1 MAPLV
6 GGKHSAADHGTL
18 VRLRAGTGAGI
29 SPDLGNVLP
38 RAMSERPLASRL
50 MTSYAHPGRR
60 VARKRSGAE
69 TSTPAAGR
77 SFHDGQRLG
86 ERSAGD
92 LSASHGGYV
101 YSKPTGSAHLL
112 GLEHTWRAPTRVD
125 GPLTTAEQPGSCR
138 APRRDEN
145 VAAASGAGR
154 AAGRESPR
162 PDSRPCARSR
172 RNDWHARESHR
183 SVRDPQSCSPSN
195 VAWAASAGRR
205 SAR

>member
-1 MAPLV
+1 MLTLAGEWRGSARGRRLRPPPLV
-6 GGKHSAADHGTL
+6 VLSMMGSAWESAA
-18 VRLRAGTGAGI
+18 RATCQ
-29 SPDLGNVLP
+29 
-38 RAMSERPLASRL
+38 
-50 MTSYAHPGRR
+50 
-60 VARKRSGAE
+60 
-69 TSTPAAGR
+69 PA
-77 SFHDGQRLG
+77 
-86 ERSAGD
+86 
-92 LSASHGGYV
+92 HGGYV

-162 PDSRPCARSR
+162 PDSRPGARSR